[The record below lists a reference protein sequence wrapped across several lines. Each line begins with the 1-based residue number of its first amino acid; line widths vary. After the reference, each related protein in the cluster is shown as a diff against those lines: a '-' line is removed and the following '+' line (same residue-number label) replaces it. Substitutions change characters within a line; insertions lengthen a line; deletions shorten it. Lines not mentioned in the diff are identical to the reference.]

1 MESGL
6 TGQIV
11 PPAVEAD
18 TKHGQEYATAL
29 LQLMVETIARVPRL
43 IANCVAWRC
52 ALTNVQ
58 RCKSFSKAL
67 ETFNSKQ
74 FAASLICILYKFFF
88 ILSDHLCKYKIN
100 SGIKFQVV

>member
-18 TKHGQEYATAL
+18 IKHGQEYATAL
-29 LQLMVETIARVPRL
+29 LQLMVETIVRVPRL
-43 IANCVAWRC
+43 IANYVAWRC

-58 RCKSFSKAL
+58 LFKVYLKL
-67 ETFNSKQ
+67 EDNSNAKQ
-74 FAASLICILYKFFF
+74 FAASIVCIYISL
-88 ILSDHLCKYKIN
+88 
-100 SGIKFQVV
+100 